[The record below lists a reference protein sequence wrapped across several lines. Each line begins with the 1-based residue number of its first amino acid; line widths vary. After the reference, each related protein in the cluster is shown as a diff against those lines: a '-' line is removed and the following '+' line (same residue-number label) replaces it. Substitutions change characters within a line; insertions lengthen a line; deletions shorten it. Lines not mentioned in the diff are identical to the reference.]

1 MRSSIMKEAIAQPKA
16 SASKPESKDEL
27 KTLPMPAL
35 EKRLGASPNGLTHAE
50 AAKRPM

>member
-1 MRSSIMKEAIAQPKA
+1 MKDAIAQPKV
-16 SASKPESKDEL
+16 SAPKPESKNAL
-27 KTLPMPAL
+27 KALPMPAL